1 MTAALLISVVLLL
14 LIVPFGWGFIQ
25 SGSSSDSSLPCSLK
39 AWLFLR
45 ARSSSKLGALRDA
58 VNKEEARL
66 IKNKLMQFFD
76 SDDSLQGNIYAC
88 PDTKEPLTYH
98 ARYYGERPERLFV
111 EKKHGTKYAIT
122 KDYIDFVSPVGQQ
135 DSAPHRLGQRFFQ
148 TPLISKVYEHGYRQN
163 FGIFGFPGM
172 AEEFEDA
179 KEFFLRA
186 NATDTVLDLS
196 CGTGFAARQF
206 ARSWAFNR
214 VLAADLSSSMLR
226 ETRRGFVKEDLPVPE
241 LIRCDSARLP
251 FVRGSISAVHAGAAM
266 HCWPEIHR
274 SLREIHRVLRP
285 GGAFYASTF
294 VQRRFVRRDA
304 ARDQGFTLFSS
315 PEEID
320 QLVKDA
326 GFVYSQ
332 LRREGNRCVVVKALK
347 APTEEALDL

>member
-1 MTAALLISVVLLL
+1 MALLFTGCLFLLFF
-14 LIVPFGWGFIQ
+14 VPSTKGFIQ
-25 SGSSSDSSLPCSLK
+25 SGSSPDTTSTPSLK
-39 AWLFLR
+39 AWLLLR

-58 VNKEEARL
+58 IDRQEARI

-88 PDTKEPLTYH
+88 PDTKEPLVYH
-98 ARYYGERPERLFV
+98 ARYYGGKPERLFV
-111 EKKHGTKYAIT
+111 DKKHGTKYAIN
-122 KDYIDFVSPVGQQ
+122 KEYIDLVSPVGRQEN
-135 DSAPHRLGQRFFQ
+135 APHRLGQRFFQ
-148 TPLISKVYEHGYRQN
+148 TPLISRVYEHGYRQN

-179 KEFFLRA
+179 KDFFLRA
-186 NATDTVLDLS
+186 NATEVVLDLS

-206 ARSWAFNR
+206 TRSWGFDR
-214 VLAADLSSSMLR
+214 VLAADLSPSMLR
-226 ETRRGFVKEDLPVPE
+226 ETHRAFLNEDLPVPE
-241 LIRCDSARLP
+241 LVRCDSARLP
-251 FVRGSISAVHAGAAM
+251 FVRNSISAVHAGAAM
-266 HCWPEIHR
+266 HCWPEIQR

-285 GGAFYASTF
+285 GGALYATTF

-347 APTEEALDL
+347 APTEETSAL